1 MNKMTRLRLQRHWG
15 SFRSLFC
22 TWESVLVWST
32 LVVPLLLAISLGFG
46 FAITIT
52 SFALF
57 MLTMTVLSMKKERD
71 YWRQSYELNRTLL
84 EEERKKVKNER
95 KE

>member
-1 MNKMTRLRLQRHWG
+1 
-15 SFRSLFC
+15 
-22 TWESVLVWST
+22 VLVWST